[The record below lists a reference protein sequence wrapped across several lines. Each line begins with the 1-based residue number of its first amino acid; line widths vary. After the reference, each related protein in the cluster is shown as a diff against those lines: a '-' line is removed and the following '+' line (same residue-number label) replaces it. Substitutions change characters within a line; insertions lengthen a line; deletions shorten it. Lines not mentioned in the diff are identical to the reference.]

1 MKKVWVMINKT
12 LLKIIV
18 LFPLFFILSCSN
30 NSNDQVMEK
39 VGAQIDSGFEL
50 PNLDGQEV
58 NISNYKGK
66 YILIN
71 FWATWCKPCVRE
83 LPSLE
88 NLQSNFNAANF
99 EIIAIHIGQ
108 TKDQVRSFLT
118 EQGISLNVLI
128 DEDITLSNWMVE
140 AIPTTFLVNK
150 EGIVEYRYVGEKDW
164 GSESVISFIQSKIN

>member
-1 MKKVWVMINKT
+1 MKKLISVLS
-12 LLKIIV
+12 LLM
-18 LFPLFFILSCSN
+18 FS
-30 NSNDQVMEK
+30 
-39 VGAQIDSGFEL
+39 
-50 PNLDGQEV
+50 
-58 NISNYKGK
+58 
-66 YILIN
+66 ILILGQLPSVN
-71 FWATWCKPCVRE
+71 LKDMEGNSHNFAKLNNNGKPMIISFWATWCKPCVRE

-88 NLQSNFNAANF
+88 NLQSNFNAENF

-108 TKDQVRSFLT
+108 TKDQVRSFLI
-118 EQGISLNVLI
+118 EQGITLNVLI

>member
-1 MKKVWVMINKT
+1 M
-12 LLKIIV
+12 
-18 LFPLFFILSCSN
+18 
-30 NSNDQVMEK
+30 
-39 VGAQIDSGFEL
+39 
-50 PNLDGQEV
+50 
-58 NISNYKGK
+58 
-66 YILIN
+66 
-71 FWATWCKPCVRE
+71 
-83 LPSLE
+83 E
-88 NLQSNFNAANF
+88 NLQSNFNAENF

-128 DEDITLSNWMVE
+128 DEDIILSNWMVE

>member
-1 MKKVWVMINKT
+1 
-12 LLKIIV
+12 
-18 LFPLFFILSCSN
+18 
-30 NSNDQVMEK
+30 MEK

-88 NLQSNFNAANF
+88 SLQSNFNAENF

-108 TKDQVRSFLT
+108 TKDQVRSFLI
-118 EQGISLNVLI
+118 EEGITLNVLI
-128 DEDITLSNWMVE
+128 DEDITL
-140 AIPTTFLVNK
+140 
-150 EGIVEYRYVGEKDW
+150 
-164 GSESVISFIQSKIN
+164 

>member
-1 MKKVWVMINKT
+1 MKKLT
-12 LLKIIV
+12 SLLS
-18 LFPLFFILSCSN
+18 LLMFS
-30 NSNDQVMEK
+30 
-39 VGAQIDSGFEL
+39 
-50 PNLDGQEV
+50 
-58 NISNYKGK
+58 
-66 YILIN
+66 ILILGQLPSVN
-71 FWATWCKPCVRE
+71 LKDMEGNSHNFAKLNNNGKPMIISFWATWCKPCVRE

-88 NLQSNFNAANF
+88 NLQSNFNAENF

-108 TKDQVRSFLT
+108 TKDQVRSFLI
-118 EQGISLNVLI
+118 EQGITLNVLI

>member
-1 MKKVWVMINKT
+1 MAHEITSVNFQSEVIQSAKP
-12 LLKIIV
+12 V
-18 LFPLFFILSCSN
+18 LV
-30 NSNDQVMEK
+30 D
-39 VGAQIDSGFEL
+39 
-50 PNLDGQEV
+50 
-58 NISNYKGK
+58 
-66 YILIN
+66 

-88 NLQSNFNAANF
+88 NLQSNFNAENF

-150 EGIVEYRYVGEKDW
+150 EGIVEYRYVGEKYW
-164 GSESVISFIQSKIN
+164 VSESVISFIQSKIN

>member
-88 NLQSNFNAANF
+88 NLQSDR
-99 EIIAIHIGQ
+99 
-108 TKDQVRSFLT
+108 K
-118 EQGISLNVLI
+118 
-128 DEDITLSNWMVE
+128 
-140 AIPTTFLVNK
+140 
-150 EGIVEYRYVGEKDW
+150 
-164 GSESVISFIQSKIN
+164 SVV